1 MSKAKSSPPASVKA
15 ARALDRH
22 LGRRLAR
29 RRRELG
35 LSAADLDRV
44 LSGLPGGIARYE
56 NGSRSLGPAQLF
68 ALGRALEVPVRYFF
82 EGVPAPPAPAREG
95 SGLESLPVAN
105 NVEAAERFLDAFY
118 KIPDAR
124 VRRDILGL
132 LKAAGGEGGADPA

>member
-1 MSKAKSSPPASVKA
+1 MQYVKRNLAHVEA

-35 LSAADLDRV
+35 LSAAELDRA
-44 LSGLPGGIARYE
+44 LSGPPGGIARYE
-56 NGSRSLGPAQLF
+56 NGSRSLGAAQLF
-68 ALGRALEVPVRYFF
+68 TLSRALEVPLLYFF
-82 EGVPAPPAPAREG
+82 ENVSSLLAPARKG
-95 SGLESLPVAN
+95 SGLESMPEAN
-105 NVEAAERFLDAFY
+105 NVADAKRFVDAFY

-132 LKAAGGEGGADPA
+132 LKAAGDEGKTGSA

>member
-1 MSKAKSSPPASVKA
+1 MSKAKSSPVEA

-35 LSAADLDRV
+35 LSAAELDRA
-44 LSGLPGGIARYE
+44 LSGPPGGIARYE
-56 NGSRSLGPAQLF
+56 NGSRSLGAAQLF
-68 ALGRALEVPVRYFF
+68 ALGRALEVPVLYFF
-82 EGVPAPPAPAREG
+82 ENVPAPPGRPRKD
-95 SGLESLPVAN
+95 SGLENLPAAN
-105 NVEAAERFLDAFY
+105 NVEAAERFLNAFY

-132 LKAAGGEGGADPA
+132 LKAAGEG